1 MIRPVI
7 FSNLQ
12 SERFDV
18 LVVSLVDERGHFDVL
33 AFVRN
38 RRTDERT
45 ERLFRFEAE
54 DQHAR
59 RAVAWTEQL
68 TGLTD
73 AEILRCPDL
82 GLELKHG
89 RAHG

>member
-12 SERFDV
+12 SETHDV
-18 LVVSLVDERGHFDVL
+18 LIVTLLDERAHFDVL

-38 RRTDERT
+38 RKTDERT
-45 ERLFRFEAE
+45 ERLFRYEAE

-59 RAVAWTEQL
+59 RAVAWAQQV
-68 TGLTD
+68 TGLND
-73 AEILRCPDL
+73 AAILRCPEF
-82 GLELKHG
+82 GSELEQG
-89 RAHG
+89 RARL